1 MKIAHFIIT
10 RFCYRAWDT
19 FSHINGPT
27 FNDRSDPLRPENLEF
42 RLKLLEM
49 IAAPAILNQTNH
61 NFRWLIIVDRELPS
75 HYRAKLQRII
85 QAKDSAFLYT
95 YTVGDQLECLDW
107 LAPYIEDNTDAVVT
121 TLHDD
126 DDAIPLDFVEKLQ
139 GHLLSEAALE
149 QSTDY
154 KILGCKQIVQWDLI
168 TSSEYPLG
176 WKSDWHRG
184 SSVASCGFSMYC
196 KYPQYNFSILGMRHP
211 YAEHYFNTAS
221 AQSNEHIA
229 QYRKKFLN
237 IEKPVSE
244 KIMDNRFHDLS
255 SEVGPVL
262 MSNHFGN
269 DQIWRLIENKSGRE
283 PVNETDTFSSFSINW
298 EMARKQSHLFSIRN
312 TKRQL
317 FGRIFSGFGM
327 RIFNPSHGIL
337 QQLKDLFG
345 KVRWLVFS

>member
-19 FSHINGPT
+19 FSHINSPT

-49 IAAPAILNQTNH
+49 IAAPAIIDQTNN
-61 NFRWLIIVDRELPS
+61 NFSWIIIVDRELPTR
-75 HYRAKLQRII
+75 YKDQLQRVI
-85 QAKDSAFLYT
+85 QAKNNAFLYT
-95 YTVGDQLECLDW
+95 YTLEDQLERLDW
-107 LAPYIEDNTDAVVT
+107 LVPYIEDNADAVVT

-139 GHLLSEAALE
+139 GYLLGEAA
-149 QSTDY
+149 QRQFTDY
-154 KILGCKQIVQWDLI
+154 KILGCKEIVQWDLM
-168 TSSEYPLG
+168 TSSDYPLG

-184 SSVASCGFSMYC
+184 SSVASCGFTLYC
-196 KYPQYNFSILGMRHP
+196 KYPEYNFSIMGMRHP
-211 YAEHYFNTAS
+211 YAEHYFNAAS
-221 AQSNEHIA
+221 DQCNEHIE
-229 QYRKKFLN
+229 QYRKKFSNTEKPLSGN
-237 IEKPVSE
+237 IEG
-244 KIMDNRFHDLS
+244 NRFYNLS
-255 SEVGPVL
+255 REVGPVL
-262 MSNHFGN
+262 MSNHYGN

-283 PVNETDTFSSFSINW
+283 PVNDTNTFSGFSINW
-298 EMARKQSHLFSIRN
+298 EMARKHSRLFSIRN

-327 RIFNPSHGIL
+327 RIFNPSHSIF
-337 QQLKDLFG
+337 QQLKDIYA